1 MRTVKTT
8 VYVNGMT
15 CGNCKAKIEKKLHSL
30 DSVINVR
37 VDLKEGTAYIE
48 YDSDSITIEEIS
60 NVINNL
66 GYEVSNNKSDN
77 DMYYIIS
84 ISVIIISLYIILQK
98 LGILNYLAPTTLA
111 DSQMGYGML
120 FVIGL
125 ITSVHCV
132 AMCGGINLS
141 QSIVK
146 DSRANAF
153 KPVLLYNVGRVISYT
168 LIGFVLGGIGM
179 IIGANIQFGVSILFQ
194 GVLKIAVGLF
204 MIIMGINVLGI
215 FPKFRGIRLY
225 MPKFIIRAMAKES
238 FKSRSPF
245 IVGLINGFMPCGPL
259 QSMEILALGTGSALV
274 GGLSMLFFSLGT
286 VPLMAGL
293 GAFVAVLGIK
303 FTQKIMKCGGV
314 LIAVLGMAM
323 LSQGASLSGLIGE
336 KTILIGICILF
347 VVGIII
353 HLPIKKAYYK
363 NALAVVASVAIIFA
377 FNFNINNNE
386 SSAKAKVVNG
396 TQIVT
401 TEISSG
407 NYPNISVEA
416 GIPVKWVINVPEGS
430 INGCNYKMI
439 INEYGIEHSF
449 KEGENV
455 IEFTPKEKGNFSY
468 SCWMGMIRG
477 NITVI

>member
-30 DSVINVR
+30 DSVINVK
-37 VDLKEGTAYIE
+37 VDLKEETAYIE

-146 DSRANAF
+146 DNRANAF

-245 IVGLINGFMPCGPL
+245 IVGLINGLCPVDLC
-259 QSMEILALGTGSALV
+259 
-274 GGLSMLFFSLGT
+274 SLWKYW
-286 VPLMAGL
+286 L
-293 GAFVAVLGIK
+293 
-303 FTQKIMKCGGV
+303 
-314 LIAVLGMAM
+314 
-323 LSQGASLSGLIGE
+323 
-336 KTILIGICILF
+336 
-347 VVGIII
+347 
-353 HLPIKKAYYK
+353 
-363 NALAVVASVAIIFA
+363 
-377 FNFNINNNE
+377 
-386 SSAKAKVVNG
+386 
-396 TQIVT
+396 
-401 TEISSG
+401 
-407 NYPNISVEA
+407 
-416 GIPVKWVINVPEGS
+416 
-430 INGCNYKMI
+430 
-439 INEYGIEHSF
+439 
-449 KEGENV
+449 
-455 IEFTPKEKGNFSY
+455 
-468 SCWMGMIRG
+468 
-477 NITVI
+477 